1 MLIKL
6 ECNMKKKPNWAT
18 FRVDKL
24 DDSRRCKGC
33 EVKLGL
39 EYPHKM
45 CVDCLQEIKELKES

>member
-1 MLIKL
+1 MK
-6 ECNMKKKPNWAT
+6 KKKPNWAT

-24 DDSRRCKGC
+24 DYSRRCKGC

-45 CVDCLQEIKELKES
+45 CVDCLLEIKELRENKY